1 MRKEEGKNSFLKKIK
16 VFHEVK
22 SIADFS
28 FNIFW

>member
-16 VFHEVK
+16 VLYEVK

-28 FNIFW
+28 FNTFW